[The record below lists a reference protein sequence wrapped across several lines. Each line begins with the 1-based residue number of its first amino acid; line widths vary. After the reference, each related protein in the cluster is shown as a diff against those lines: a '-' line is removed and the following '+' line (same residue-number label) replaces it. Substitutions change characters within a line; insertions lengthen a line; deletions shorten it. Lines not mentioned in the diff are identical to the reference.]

1 MKATFLFLCA
11 IASTAA
17 AAAAPPAA
25 EPFAVQFDITVAP
38 KQRASFTIDVFPAW
52 APLGA
57 ARFRELATADGGAFF
72 KGVRFFRTIAGF
84 MTQFGIAAKPAVAAR
99 WKEAKLA
106 DDGSQ
111 PGVSNTPGHITF
123 ATSGKDSRTTQMFI
137 NLGSNANLDGMGFT
151 PFGLVREPAEEGGG
165 GGEGGGMAAVRTI
178 YDGYGEGAPSGKGPE
193 QGRIQAEGNKYLK
206 RSFPRL
212 SYVNGVT
219 VVPADAAAVEKAA
232 AAVAAGGG
240 KKEL

>member
-1 MKATFLFLCA
+1 MRSTTFLLLCA
-11 IASTAA
+11 GAA
-17 AAAAPPAA
+17 AAAAPAPA

-38 KQRASFTIDVFPAW
+38 KQKASFVIDVFPAW

-106 DDGSQ
+106 DDAPQ
-111 PGVSNTPGHITF
+111 PGVSNTPGHISF

-151 PFGLVREPAEEGGG
+151 PFGLVREPAAAAAA
-165 GGEGGGMAAVRTI
+165 GGEGAGGMAVVRMI
-178 YDGYGEGAPSGKGPE
+178 HDGYGEGAPSGKGPE

-219 VVPADAAAVEKAA
+219 VVAADAAAVEKAA
-232 AAVAAGGG
+232 AAVAAAGGA